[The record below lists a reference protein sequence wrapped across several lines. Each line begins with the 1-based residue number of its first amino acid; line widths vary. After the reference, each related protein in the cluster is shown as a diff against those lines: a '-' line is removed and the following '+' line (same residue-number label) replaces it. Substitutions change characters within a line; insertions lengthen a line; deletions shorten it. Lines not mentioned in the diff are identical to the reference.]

1 MDFVLI
7 LIITL
12 LNYKNMIKRRTPINK
27 VLFSLIIL
35 AIVVLG
41 TMFNLVNESM
51 RLNKSPNQAE
61 SQIRIDTIW
70 NGNDIAYTKIPNYKY
85 IDGSRE
91 FRIDTAVYT
100 IECYTI
106 LRWDVKADTLTDYR
120 NYFYKVQKMEMK

>member
-1 MDFVLI
+1 
-7 LIITL
+7 
-12 LNYKNMIKRRTPINK
+12 MIKRRKKVNK
-27 VLFSLIIL
+27 TLVGIVIFSLICL
-35 AIVVLG
+35 YFIVYG
-41 TMFNLVNESM
+41 VNESM
-51 RLNKSPNQAE
+51 QMNRLASGSE

-70 NGNDIAYTKIPNYKY
+70 NGNDLAYTKIPNYKY